1 VVTKTGDKLI
11 DEKVPTA
18 SAEDKE
24 DVLAGVEWSFDLA
37 QFGKHVAK
45 DDDLQTVIRG
55 HLYLEHVLINF
66 LREALRFPD
75 ELNTDKVS
83 FPLKVELC
91 AAQGILP
98 HGMVEPLR
106 VVNALRNKSAH
117 DLNYTVSIEEKNRL
131 FNSCS
136 ELGRQLIVENGTQGT
151 THNLADISIGH
162 MLKVLVIMADLGRQ
176 NYISWKKKRNEAFE
190 NARRIVSELD
200 TGTASTDAR

>member
-1 VVTKTGDKLI
+1 MITTGDKVTN
-11 DEKVPTA
+11 EKVPTA
-18 SAEDKE
+18 GAEDKE

-37 QFGKHVAK
+37 QLEKHVAK

-83 FPLKVELC
+83 FPLKIEFC
-91 AAQGILP
+91 AAHGILP
-98 HGMVEPLR
+98 HSMVEPLR

-117 DLNYTVSIEEKNRL
+117 NLHYTVSIEEKDRL

-136 ELGRQLIVENGTQGT
+136 DLGRQLILENGTQGT
-151 THNLADISIGH
+151 THKLADISIGH

-190 NARRIVSELD
+190 NARRIISEVNAEIVS
-200 TGTASTDAR
+200 SDAR